1 MTPLAAALK
10 YREMGL
16 SVIPVRPDKKPH
28 LKWTEFQERLA
39 SEEEI
44 ESWWERWPSAMVG
57 IVTGQ
62 LSGLVVVDAD
72 SEQAWKELQEL
83 LPESFVTCIA
93 KTPRGYHLYL
103 IMPTQIIGNATGI
116 LPGIDIRG
124 EGGYVIAPPSVNG
137 SGAEYNWLEDVAIF
151 DVAPAKPPIDLYN
164 SLFMHLGGNSN
175 KATNTTKT
183 TETTEYFTEGRRDE
197 DIFSAANAL
206 VKGGCQLPFTEQVI
220 DILAKNCKPPFPQE
234 EIQAKI
240 DSARKRSE
248 RRNRN
253 IAAEVKE
260 FAVTTTGHFETT
272 SCHRELQLTH
282 RDEMKAAN
290 MALSRLCEGSDPVLE
305 KHGARRGCYRRIDR
319 TVEFMDFASADI
331 ENTVDLCLPLDMHV
345 KTKIYP
351 KGAVVFAGVSGM
363 GKTLF
368 VLNAIAM
375 NRGKYPIFY
384 FNSEMG
390 PEALKKKL
398 SHFPISIDEWARSMK
413 VVDNWDFYNIA
424 DKIQPDAFN
433 VIDYLE
439 PEGEKS
445 FNIHGVIS
453 AIIRRLN
460 KGTALIAVQKKP
472 GATLGTGGIYSI
484 KAATLAL
491 AIDWGK
497 IEIVKNRFRE
507 GDPNPDRGK
516 VNFEVTNGHQI
527 VQKGPWYR

>member
-1 MTPLAAALK
+1 MTPLEAALK
-10 YREMGL
+10 YMEMGL

-28 LKWTEFQERLA
+28 LKWTEFQERRA
-39 SEEEI
+39 SREEI
-44 ESWWERWPSAMVG
+44 ESWFKRWPSAMVG

-62 LSGLVVVDAD
+62 LSGIVVVDCD
-72 SEQAWKELQEL
+72 SEEAYRKIQEL
-83 LPESFVTCIA
+83 IPDAFITCISR
-93 KTPRGYHLYL
+93 TPRGYHLYL
-103 IMPTQIIGNATGI
+103 VMPAEKIGNAAGV
-116 LPGIDIRG
+116 LPGVDIRG

-137 SGAEYNWLEDVAIF
+137 AGKGYSWLDSLSFF
-151 DVAPAKPPIDLYN
+151 DVAPAPAPIDLFNSFSLHIGDVRKEKSN
-164 SLFMHLGGNSN
+164 SLQFLTQGTRDNDLFHIGNCL
-175 KATNTTKT
+175 
-183 TETTEYFTEGRRDE
+183 
-197 DIFSAANAL
+197 I
-206 VKGGCQLPFTEQVI
+206 KGGCEETKASQVLE
-220 DILAKNCKPPFPQE
+220 ILAKNCKPPFPVKDA
-234 EIQAKI
+234 QAKI
-240 DSARKRSE
+240 NSVLTRCEKKERNLTQDLRQWIDLTSAYFSLTEAYSPLQVLTSQKNTVHQIMHRF
-248 RRNRN
+248 
-253 IAAEVKE
+253 VKE
-260 FAVTTTGHFETT
+260 GYVERHPNKNGI
-272 SCHRELQLTH
+272 
-282 RDEMKAAN
+282 
-290 MALSRLCEGSDPVLE
+290 
-305 KHGARRGCYRRIDR
+305 YRRIDR
-319 TVEFMDFASADI
+319 EVEFMDFASADI
-331 ENTVDLCLPLDMHV
+331 ENTVDLRLPLDMHV

-351 KGAVVFAGVSGM
+351 KGVVVAAGVSGM
-363 GKTLF
+363 GKTLYA
-368 VLNAIAM
+368 LNAIAM
-375 NRGKYPIFY
+375 NRGKFPIYY

-398 SHFPISIDEWARSMK
+398 SHFPIPIDEWARSMK

-439 PEGEKS
+439 PEGEKP

-453 AIIRRLN
+453 AIIRRLD